1 MAETERP
8 KSVVDALEV
17 LAESR
22 STWNRLRGTF
32 DLTDSRIE
40 NAQSILNDEPF
51 DNALWQTVLEGYDV
65 NTSDASIGSLYDRQQ
80 GLCEAAENYQ
90 RLEDFLAQYK
100 EKAASLSPNARNEFE
115 KDVGITFNPDGT
127 VNLETVLKFLK
138 DGNSLNTNRF
148 DEFSEAYATEHGGS
162 FDTRKANIK
171 RQVFGKYWASIGKTF
186 APLGGL
192 LNSQG
197 YVNQVVNQGG
207 TGATLVK
214 KYRGQRQWWALG
226 LTALG
231 VAAAFVTGGAALP
244 LIALLT
250 GASVGTSAAINS
262 HRINQIH
269 QVAALRKQATGAYI
283 AEKNAYINGNSPE
296 RQAALKAPDLVFTV
310 SGVHQDRFM
319 TAKTS
324 VNLATGKVLLG
335 GVAEKYAGLVNAYF
349 VDGSGTFDI
358 VPTKEAINT
367 MDNDK
372 IKAMVTDIL
381 VHSNLGHRTDSIAV
395 KAGGESHEFSG
406 SEDFVSLAREAQA
419 AKERVAAEAK
429 AAAEAAAQQAKIQ
442 TWNQAAQNTIQERVT
457 GEFLDSVIV
466 QGLKTNGDEVEY
478 ERIALEALNPQLS
491 GNPVEEK
498 IYKESLGQKIAQR
511 LETYGIK
518 DGVGSSPA
526 YLAAKAITDNT
537 LSLPEG
543 QEATKLQQIAKAVEL
558 AAKSESLSSD
568 VRTIAALRAAGLN
581 AHYTAA
587 MIQAIRE
594 KGEGSVTLD
603 DNVTTAVMA
612 LANDNKFNAEDL
624 TSALGAIDLAS
635 AQQTVDEPQ
644 EESWN
649 FDIDAFQAANAAQ
662 EATTQRA

>member
-406 SEDFVSLAREAQA
+406 NEDFVSLARDAQA
-419 AKERVAAEAK
+419 AKEK
-429 AAAEAAAQQAKIQ
+429 
-442 TWNQAAQNTIQERVT
+442 
-457 GEFLDSVIV
+457 
-466 QGLKTNGDEVEY
+466 
-478 ERIALEALNPQLS
+478 
-491 GNPVEEK
+491 
-498 IYKESLGQKIAQR
+498 
-511 LETYGIK
+511 
-518 DGVGSSPA
+518 
-526 YLAAKAITDNT
+526 
-537 LSLPEG
+537 
-543 QEATKLQQIAKAVEL
+543 
-558 AAKSESLSSD
+558 
-568 VRTIAALRAAGLN
+568 
-581 AHYTAA
+581 
-587 MIQAIRE
+587 
-594 KGEGSVTLD
+594 
-603 DNVTTAVMA
+603 
-612 LANDNKFNAEDL
+612 
-624 TSALGAIDLAS
+624 
-635 AQQTVDEPQ
+635 
-644 EESWN
+644 
-649 FDIDAFQAANAAQ
+649 AAQ
-662 EATTQRA
+662 EAKFAADTANLNKKINAKLTNREFMDSAVCAALAASVGKAMDAGAHENVIKQKLASALAVEEQALDGADIRSHLNSYFSTYYNRDVKDQNPLIPAAAAAAAIVGLPENSGKEKFVSKFVEVTRDPQNIPELACMAAVVGTGLNKEQIGELQTVIKAVKELQPEEELSNEIKTTAQSVAQAMSISQDNLIAEIRNGLNPVPASPEEEQATTSFFEKIQELART